1 MSFRTRGRGTPE
13 HVLARRKREDEA
25 ERLKSVVPN
34 LAQLHIECEETRG
47 GTGLPESKHVRRIP
61 IDGAPAVFLLPCGDS
76 SCMDGG
82 HDLTNEILRE
92 LRAKNEKFEIEDE
105 CYGTVGSVRC
115 GRMLRAVIV
124 ASYRD

>member
-1 MSFRTRGRGTPE
+1 
-13 HVLARRKREDEA
+13 
-25 ERLKSVVPN
+25 
-34 LAQLHIECEETRG
+34 
-47 GTGLPESKHVRRIP
+47 
-61 IDGAPAVFLLPCGDS
+61 
-76 SCMDGG
+76 MDGG

-115 GRMLRAVIV
+115 GRVLRAVIV